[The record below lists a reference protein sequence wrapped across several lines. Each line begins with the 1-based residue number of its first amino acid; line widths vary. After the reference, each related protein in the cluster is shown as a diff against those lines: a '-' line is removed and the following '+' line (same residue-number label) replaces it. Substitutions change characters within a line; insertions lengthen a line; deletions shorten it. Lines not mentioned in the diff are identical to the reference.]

1 MERIYNLQREH
12 QELIK
17 ITWIL
22 KKKRKRKLKQQKRT
36 LSYDSENKDK
46 RMIRLLRNNKK
57 LPPILVISI
66 NKNSLQVLKNIYN
79 F

>member
-66 NKNSLQVLKNIYN
+66 NKNSLQVLKNI
-79 F
+79 